1 MPTIKFVCTDRK
13 LKQGEIRNRPGICFK
28 KGLSAGFVAGL
39 NKALKKQ
46 ARIKPILT
54 ELTTARPILRQRAPA
69 MQAPA
74 QNIQLPSL
82 EELIR
87 NRPKRPDGKY
97 VNNPRDLL
105 MGLAIRN
112 PNFTSATGNQYRT
125 RAQKKA
131 MDPAAL
137 KAYYI
142 STGEY
147 RK

>member
-1 MPTIKFVCTDRK
+1 MSTIKFVCTDRK

-46 ARIKPILT
+46 VRMKPILT
-54 ELTTARPILRQRAPA
+54 ELTTARPVLRKRP
-69 MQAPA
+69 M

-82 EELIR
+82 EELIK
-87 NRPKRPDGKY
+87 NRPRRPDGKY

-105 MGLAIRN
+105 MGLPIRN
-112 PNFTSATGNQYRT
+112 ANFTNGNQYRT